1 MHNYQLYRTNP
12 RLSGQLKWDLTID
25 AYDGDLYVEK
35 MGLSPLADSLSVSK
49 TVKQDLLRY
58 SHQANVC
65 RFYKQHKDI
74 FFNANGDQKLEGSYP
89 IINNSTD
96 TQIQSNQFD
105 MTYNM
110 GVRRV
115 SHKLYGKQFSILTP
129 VWLEKM
135 SDKIRFRFD
144 KYIGQTYI
152 GCKYLTLSDNGSTK
166 KLRHD
171 QFTKYFFDYVK
182 YMQLNDSENW
192 KGDELIS
199 IDLKTN
205 DSSICGLSVESGV
218 KNSKPILYLSRNL
231 KDREMTMMEFDEKIL
246 VEFEKNRMICPQIF
260 NFNFV
265 FDIDD
270 MLNEWEKRQF
280 SEQISSFNIK
290 VSAEIKIGE
299 EVESAKG
306 ENGELINRT
315 VDIFEQLVAVDF
327 YNNYEYI
334 SKTDSRSNVL
344 DYLQDYRHMSLI
356 DKNKLCPS
364 IFHWS
369 LIDNDSYIF
378 NLYDGFSATGTSKNY
393 DGAPNLFIGDYHPY
407 LFNDKWM
414 VNSITDLWYEFVRE
428 NDSLIFLD
436 KIMNNDVLDYKNRMV
451 LFEKG
456 DSWVNNV
463 KYNSIDD
470 IYIGVFKL
478 FNTQKVQ
485 EILKTTDQDKEI
497 FHPLLINEEL
507 GYDLCYKSFFKGD
520 VHYWIF
526 ICLSKSDE
534 VKSKLTF
541 ANLIETIPDFADI
554 FKDFNRFENPPLI
567 TIEKSIN
574 SIIKADSPSI
584 NSEEIR
590 GYQWTHL
597 NKYLYRY
604 SGKLRPS
611 FINISQY
618 IDDNNDTNQGRTNK
632 LYYKSRINSKV
643 YNRTPY
649 KYYFGSKFPAK
660 YPSLGYYTIDSIRM
674 PYLAKPENVNL
685 INEDSWFNLSNMLY
699 LPSKMNWQIVHDQA
713 KLKMEIKDIVR
724 EEFRKLYGDKKYDYI
739 MSLYD
744 YESSFDYENNTT
756 VSQYKYDI
764 KLTLK

>member
-35 MGLSPLADSLSVSK
+35 MGLSPLSDSLSVSK

-65 RFYKQHKDI
+65 RFYKQHKDV
-74 FFNANGDQKLEGSYP
+74 FFNANGNQKLGGSYP

-96 TQIQSNQFD
+96 SNIQSNQFD

-152 GCKYLTLSDNGSTK
+152 GCKYLTLSDNGSTGN
-166 KLRHD
+166 LRHN

-205 DSSICGLSVESGV
+205 NSSIYGLNVETGV
-218 KNSKPILYLSRNL
+218 KNSKQILYLSRNL
-231 KDREMTMMEFDEKIL
+231 KDREMPMMEFDEKIL
-246 VEFEKNRMICPQIF
+246 IEFEKNRMICPQIF

-290 VSAEIKIGE
+290 VSVEIKTGE
-299 EVESAKG
+299 E
-306 ENGELINRT
+306 
-315 VDIFEQLVAVDF
+315 FEQLVAVDF

-334 SKTDSRSNVL
+334 SKIDSKDNVL

-393 DGAPNLFIGDYHPY
+393 DGAPNLFIGDYYQY

-414 VNSITDLWYEFVRE
+414 YNSINDSWYEFVRE
-428 NDSLIFLD
+428 NDSMIFLD
-436 KIMNNDVLDYKNRMV
+436 KIMKNDILDYKNHMV
-451 LFEKG
+451 LFEEG

-478 FNTQKVQ
+478 FDTQKVQ
-485 EILKTTDQDKEI
+485 EILQTTDQDKEI
-497 FHPLLINEEL
+497 FPPLLVNEE
-507 GYDLCYKSFFKGD
+507 GKYDLCYKSFVDDGD
-520 VHYWIF
+520 VHYWVF
-526 ICLSKSDE
+526 ICLSDSDE
-534 VKSKLTF
+534 VRAKLTF
-541 ANLIETIPDFADI
+541 ANLIETIPAFAEI
-554 FKDFNRFENPPLI
+554 FEDFNRFENPPLI

-584 NSEEIR
+584 NSEEIQ

-611 FINISQY
+611 FINISQH
-618 IDDNNDTNQGRTNK
+618 IDNDTNQGRTNK
-632 LYYKSRINSKV
+632 LYYKSRINSGV

-660 YPSLGYYTIDSIRM
+660 YPSLGYYAIDSIRI
-674 PYLAKPENVNL
+674 PYLVKPNNVNL

-699 LPSKMNWQIVHDQA
+699 LPSEMNWQITYDQSEG
-713 KLKMEIKDIVR
+713 KKEIKDIVR
-724 EEFRKLYGDKKYDYI
+724 EKFRELYKSYSAEKCDYI

-756 VSQYKYDI
+756 VSKYKYDI

>member
-35 MGLSPLADSLSVSK
+35 MGLSPLADSLSASK
-49 TVKQDLLRY
+49 TVEQDLLRY

-65 RFYKQHKDI
+65 CFYKQHKDI
-74 FFNANGDQKLEGSYP
+74 FFNANGNQKLEGPYP

-96 TQIQSNQFD
+96 TDIQSNQFD

-135 SDKIRFRFD
+135 SGEIRFRFD

-152 GCKYLTLSDNGSTK
+152 GCKYLTLSDNSSTEN
-166 KLRHD
+166 LRHD
-171 QFTKYFFDYVK
+171 QFTKYFFDYIK
-182 YMQLNDSENW
+182 YMQLNDGVNW

-205 DSSICGLSVESGV
+205 DSSIYGLNVETGV
-218 KNSKPILYLSRNL
+218 KNSKRILYLSRNL
-231 KDREMTMMEFDEKIL
+231 KDREMPMMEFDEKIL
-246 VEFEKNRMICPQIF
+246 IEFEKNRMICPQIF

-290 VSAEIKIGE
+290 VSVEIKNDAE
-299 EVESAKG
+299 
-306 ENGELINRT
+306 
-315 VDIFEQLVAVDF
+315 FEQLVAVDF

-334 SKTDSRSNVL
+334 SKIDSRDNVL
-344 DYLQDYRHMSLI
+344 DYLQDYKHMSLI
-356 DKNKLCPS
+356 DKNKLCLS

-393 DGAPNLFIGDYHPY
+393 DGAPNLFIGDYYQY

-414 VNSITDLWYEFVRE
+414 YNSINDSWYEFIRE
-428 NDSLIFLD
+428 NDSMIFLD
-436 KIMNNDVLDYKNRMV
+436 KIMHNDILDYKNHMV
-451 LFEKG
+451 LFERG
-456 DSWVNNV
+456 DSWINNV
-463 KYNSIDD
+463 KYNSTDN
-470 IYIGVFKL
+470 IYIGIFKL
-478 FNTQKVQ
+478 FNTENVQ
-485 EILKTTDQDKEI
+485 EILQTTYQDKEI
-497 FHPLLINEEL
+497 FHPLLGDKES
-507 GYDLCYKSFFKGD
+507 GYDLCYKSFFDGK

-526 ICLSKSDE
+526 ICLSDSDD
-534 VKSKLTF
+534 VRAKLTF
-541 ANLIETIPDFADI
+541 ANLIETIPAFAEI
-554 FKDFNRFENPPLI
+554 FEDFNRFENPPLI

-584 NSEEIR
+584 NSEEIQ

-611 FINISQY
+611 FINISQH
-618 IDDNNDTNQGRTNK
+618 IDNTDTNQGRTNK
-632 LYYKSRINSKV
+632 LYYKSRINSGI

-660 YPSLGYYTIDSIRM
+660 YPSLRYYAIDSMRM
-674 PYLAKPENVNL
+674 PYLVKPSNVNL

-699 LPSKMNWQIVHDQA
+699 LPSEMNWQIIHDQA
-713 KLKMEIKDIVR
+713 RLKMEIKDIVR
-724 EEFRKLYGDKKYDYI
+724 EEFRKLYGDIKCDYI